1 MDTKNPMDFINIL
14 GCTGLNFS
22 YDDKLKVVGGVGLAL
37 GFLNL
42 FALLCSIIFCFCF
55 NAARGLSSV
64 DALKGEEPDDEPSS
78 SSPNKGRRRPSEQST
93 PGSLRRQRSKKALRA
108 SKEKLN
114 TDDDD
119 DDLPPDAYK
128 DLLDKSRVSQNWK
141 KKQMGN
147 WRFPE
152 LGPSPTS
159 GSSEIQNGVH
169 AEI

>member
-22 YDDKLKVVGGVGLAL
+22 YDDRLKVVGGVGLAL

-55 NAARGLSSV
+55 NTARGLSSV
-64 DALKGEEPDDEPSS
+64 DALKGEEPNEELSS
-78 SSPNKGRRRPSEQST
+78 SSPNMGRRRPSSQST
-93 PGSLRRQRSKKALRA
+93 PGSLRRQRSKKAPRA

-114 TDDDD
+114 EDDDE

-128 DLLDKSRVSQNWK
+128 DLLDKSQPERESQN
-141 KKQMGN
+141 
-147 WRFPE
+147 
-152 LGPSPTS
+152 
-159 GSSEIQNGVH
+159 
-169 AEI
+169 